1 MTKKNQPGIWE
12 AINALNSKFNTVV
25 NKLTNDHAAELA
37 ERDAVI
43 ADLRNQVD
51 TLQETVS
58 NIDVATGIENANL
71 VTNDALQ
78 DLAEITVTVQDLTPV
93 REALQELRDET
104 GSAYNDLND
113 RMGPLSKTLDTIM
126 DTIDTLSERINGGTD
141 RENAIRADINSLCG
155 RVTEIFGFVEGFE
168 HIRAEITQEIADGC
182 KDITDR
188 FVDTFDNITR
198 TLDSSADAIK
208 SHKQELERIDDR
220 LTEETKV
227 INGQIGDT
235 VAAFKE
241 KFDTVKT
248 ENLSTIDFVA
258 GVRDDLRTHTDRE
271 IENLNKRISAT
282 MCSLPK
288 NLVINSEGDLVGI
301 DANGDTTIIGKVGGN
316 VIDAKIHNNKLT
328 LHLSDGR
335 KIDAGSVVDLKPK
348 KSEAEQKKDRFIK
361 WFENKPETDKVDIKS
376 EAKKYGVTIQTIYRW
391 INASGKRAQVPGRET
406 SGKTS

>member
-58 NIDVATGIENANL
+58 NIDVAGSVATGIENANL
-71 VTNDALQ
+71 VTNDAFK
-78 DLAEITVTVQDLTPV
+78 DLVEITVTVQDLTPV

-126 DTIDTLSERINGGTD
+126 DTIDTLSVRLDGGTE
-141 RENAIRADINSLCG
+141 RENAIRADIDSLCG

-168 HIRAEITQEIADGC
+168 HIRSEITQEIADGC

-220 LTEETKV
+220 LTEEMKV
-227 INGQIGDT
+227 INDHIGDT

-241 KFDTVKT
+241 KFDTVVARVDDT
-248 ENLSTIDFVA
+248 AIDINNGFK
-258 GVRDDLRTHTDRE
+258 DQ

-361 WFENKPETDKVDIKS
+361 WFENKPETDKVNIKS
-376 EAKKYGVTIQTIYRW
+376 EAKKYGVTIQTVYRW

-406 SGKTS
+406 TGKTS

>member
-168 HIRAEITQEIADGC
+168 HIRSEITQEIADGC

-220 LTEETKV
+220 LTEEMKV
-227 INGQIGDT
+227 INDHIGDT

-241 KFDTVKT
+241 KFDTVVARVDDT
-248 ENLSTIDFVA
+248 AIDINNGFK
-258 GVRDDLRTHTDRE
+258 DQ

>member
-58 NIDVATGIENANL
+58 NIDVAGSVATGIENANL
-71 VTNDALQ
+71 VTNDAFK
-78 DLAEITVTVQDLTPV
+78 DLVEITVTVQDLTPV

-126 DTIDTLSERINGGTD
+126 DTIDTLSVRLDGGTE
-141 RENAIRADINSLCG
+141 RENAIRADIDSLCG

-168 HIRAEITQEIADGC
+168 HIRSEITQEIADGC

-220 LTEETKV
+220 LTEEMKV
-227 INGQIGDT
+227 INDHIGDT

-241 KFDTVKT
+241 KFDTVVARVDDT
-248 ENLSTIDFVA
+248 AIDINNGFK
-258 GVRDDLRTHTDRE
+258 DQ

-361 WFENKPETDKVDIKS
+361 WFENKPETDKVNIKS